1 MFHLNKNFFFLLAI
15 LCFVFFSCNQQKAD
29 IDPVAA
35 LYSNTQ
41 VIGDIVYKT
50 IGNKKLALDAYVPA
64 IRLGG
69 PVSWVRYTDTLK
81 PALLFLHGGGWTSGS
96 KVSRSLFVMPFVQA
110 GYIVVTSDYRHL
122 PEASLPEIISDTR
135 AAIRW
140 IYLNSD
146 KYKIDTNRIFVS
158 GESAGGHL
166 ALMDG
171 ALSESDL
178 FPPDSTP
185 LNRKLKV
192 AGVINW
198 FGVADLVHASETW
211 DQTYK
216 NIVAGKDSLDPIP
229 LFKKCSPVTY
239 INKNTVPILTIHGSE
254 DKAANYDQAIL
265 LNKLLDS
272 LGTKHTFWTI
282 QGKKH
287 GDFSPIEMTEATQQ
301 IWKFIHSIQ

>member
-1 MFHLNKNFFFLLAI
+1 MLHLNKNYSI
-15 LCFVFFSCNQQKAD
+15 LFGMLVSMMCSCKKQIPV

-41 VIGDIVYKT
+41 VIGDIIYKT
-50 IGNKKLALDAYVPA
+50 IGNKKLALDAYIPA

-110 GYIVVTSDYRHL
+110 GYVVITADYRHL
-122 PEASLPEIISDTR
+122 PDVSLPEIISDTR

-140 IYLNSD
+140 MYLNSE

-166 ALMDG
+166 ALMVG

-178 FPPDSTP
+178 FPPDSLP
-185 LNRKLKV
+185 LDRKLKV

-211 DQTYK
+211 DQKYINT
-216 NIVAGKDSLDPIP
+216 VAGKDSLDPIP

-239 INKNTVPILTIHGSE
+239 INKSTVPILTIHGSE

-272 LGTKHTFWTI
+272 TGTKHAFWTI

-287 GDFSPIEMTEATQQ
+287 GDFTPIEMTEATQQ
-301 IWKFIHSIQ
+301 IWKFIHSIP